1 MMLIGLAFGFSL
13 ATQSLVLPDRGAQ
26 IVPVEYVLPAQRVT
40 AYPPEPNLQMTYQVI
55 LSPEARA
62 AFDSEFADGGYFGA
76 FATSKDGGWGYA
88 MESNSLEA
96 AREIAIAQCASI
108 NTTRCAV
115 IAEIVPTGYAP
126 PAPGEVAVSAEV
138 YFHYSDPTTNVKAHA
153 MAVSEDGAYSKV
165 WGVAT
170 QAEAEQQVLAEC
182 ESYRMT
188 EPADLPDMPCFLL
201 P

>member
-1 MMLIGLAFGFSL
+1 MLIGLAFGFSL

-115 IAEIVPTGYAP
+115 IAETFTRTRRGATQG
-126 PAPGEVAVSAEV
+126 ADQRVAVGGGV
-138 YFHYSDPTTNVKAHA
+138 R
-153 MAVSEDGAYSKV
+153 
-165 WGVAT
+165 GVAAGECVPSAYWRMCIST
-170 QAEAEQQVLAEC
+170 RRFWARAVMVPLGTRGRSGPKPWAERRAA
-182 ESYRMT
+182 
-188 EPADLPDMPCFLL
+188 AMPCSMR
-201 P
+201 